1 MSFKYS
7 NTNVIFG
14 ILILLGIL
22 LNACKNETSTTTSG
36 GDSVYEKNIPSKIS
50 VTKKDGKLFFS
61 KTESKFDILELA
73 GKDSAKVLLSIE
85 QSESRQLSQDANTA
99 KQFKI
104 SCKSLEGTKIDWTKD
119 IEAADIDYSLKV
131 VNAHYPTTG
140 EQEDTYTY
148 FDIKNGEK
156 IMDFTYGELKAIIPN
171 TSEKRFFTYLSKNN
185 SLKDAVEGDGVVQFA
200 SSSKLLQRIAIK
212 AKGAVKVPTYTPEM
226 QVLTMRE
233 SGNQLAPDGKVIILM
248 KLNESFTSKD
258 VTGFAFQVSYY
269 KEGEQEPYT
278 IVFPVDNDKI
288 NLEQAIYD
296 KAIFELKLI
305 D

>member
-1 MSFKYS
+1 MRFNYS

-50 VTKKDGKLFFS
+50 VTKKDGKLFFA
-61 KTESKFDILELA
+61 KTESKFDVLELA

-148 FDIKNGEK
+148 FDMKNGEK
-156 IMDFTYGELKAIIPN
+156 DYGFHIWRIESHY
-171 TSEKRFFTYLSKNN
+171 SEHQREALFH
-185 SLKDAVEGDGVVQFA
+185 
-200 SSSKLLQRIAIK
+200 LLIK
-212 AKGAVKVPTYTPEM
+212 K
-226 QVLTMRE
+226 
-233 SGNQLAPDGKVIILM
+233 
-248 KLNESFTSKD
+248 
-258 VTGFAFQVSYY
+258 
-269 KEGEQEPYT
+269 
-278 IVFPVDNDKI
+278 
-288 NLEQAIYD
+288 
-296 KAIFELKLI
+296 
-305 D
+305 